1 MTIMKSTRSWS
12 IIIGITIVSCACA
25 VAITYYLGW
34 WNCVA
39 IICIAMLVYAMI
51 SER

>member
-1 MTIMKSTRSWS
+1 MKSTRSWS
-12 IIIGITIVSCACA
+12 VIIGITIASCACA

-34 WNCVA
+34 WNLVA
-39 IICIAMLVYAMI
+39 IICIAMLVYAII